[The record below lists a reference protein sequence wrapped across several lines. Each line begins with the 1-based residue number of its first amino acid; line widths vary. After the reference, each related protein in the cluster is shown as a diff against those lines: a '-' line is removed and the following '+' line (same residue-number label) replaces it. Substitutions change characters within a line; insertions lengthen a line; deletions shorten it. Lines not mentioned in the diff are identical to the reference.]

1 MFTSWQVADNWK
13 QHHSSKAG
21 VSLGLGNRLIEY
33 KFVLGCH
40 ELYDVFI
47 ISMKLKIQTILNMDS
62 NIIIGLTKKRYT
74 YVQFNVMAKRRL
86 ALYTKCATFECSV
99 SRQSFLVC
107 VWGYSDPGNNQ
118 HCFYSGQN
126 TTTTVFSNI
135 SSRSLLRWPIRIQY
149 FRYR

>member
-1 MFTSWQVADNWK
+1 M
-13 QHHSSKAG
+13 
-21 VSLGLGNRLIEY
+21 SLGLGNRLIEY

-47 ISMKLKIQTILNMDS
+47 ISVKLKIQTILNMDS

-107 VWGYSDPGNNQ
+107 V
-118 HCFYSGQN
+118 
-126 TTTTVFSNI
+126 
-135 SSRSLLRWPIRIQY
+135 
-149 FRYR
+149 